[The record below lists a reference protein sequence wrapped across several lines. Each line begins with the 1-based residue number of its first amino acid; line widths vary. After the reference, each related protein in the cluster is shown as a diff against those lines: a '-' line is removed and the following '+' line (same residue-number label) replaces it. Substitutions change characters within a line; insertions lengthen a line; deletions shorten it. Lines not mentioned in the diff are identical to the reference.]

1 MKLKKKVK
9 RNIIILI
16 AIVVLC
22 FIGYQIYKH
31 INNDQTASEVKIVN
45 TIKEYGYNL
54 KDSKTKEYESM
65 FKELKKILEE
75 DEVDEEKYVKQIS
88 KMFIYDFYSLADKTA
103 KTDIGGTDFVY
114 TPILNNFI
122 TNAQSTYY
130 KYVES
135 NIYNQREQELP
146 TVSEVEIDSIDNIS
160 YEYEDETDE
169 NAYEVKV
176 NWTYTSNNFNDYQ
189 QEATLTF
196 IHEGNKL
203 SLAELN

>member
-9 RNIIILI
+9 RNIII
-16 AIVVLC
+16 IVVILILC
-22 FIGYQIYKH
+22 FTGYKVYRLISKK
-31 INNDQTASEVKIVN
+31 QTTNEVKIVN

-54 KDSKTKEYESM
+54 KDNKTKKYETM

-75 DEVDEEKYVKQIS
+75 DEVEEEKYVKQIS
-88 KMFIYDFYSLADKTA
+88 KMFIYDFYSLDDKTA

-135 NIYNQREQELP
+135 NIYNQRDQDLP
-146 TVSEVEIDSIDNIS
+146 QVSEIEINSVDSIT
-160 YEYEDETDE
+160 YEYEDKTDE
-169 NAYEVKV
+169 EAYEIKV
-176 NWTYTSNNFNDYQ
+176 TWTYTSDEFNDYQ

-196 IHEGNKL
+196 VHEGNKL
-203 SLAELN
+203 SLVELN

>member
-1 MKLKKKVK
+1 MKLRKKVK

-16 AIVVLC
+16 TIVILC
-22 FIGYQIYKH
+22 FIGYQVYKL
-31 INNDQTASEVKIVN
+31 INNNQTTSEVKIVN
-45 TIKEYGYNL
+45 TIKKYGYNL
-54 KDSKTKEYESM
+54 KDSKTKEYETM

-75 DEVDEEKYVKQIS
+75 DELDEEKYVKQIS
-88 KMFIYDFYSLADKTA
+88 KMFIYDFYSLSDKTA

-135 NIYNQREQELP
+135 NIYNQRDQELP
-146 TVSEVEIDSIDNIS
+146 TVSEVEINSVDNIT
-160 YEYEDETDE
+160 YEYEDKTDE
-169 NAYEVKV
+169 EAYEVKV
-176 NWTYTSNNFNDYQ
+176 SWSYTNDNFDDYQ
-189 QEATLTF
+189 QDATLTF

-203 SLAELN
+203 SLVELN